1 MPKKLK
7 DIFNSPRGEQRKLLR
22 DYVSVACERSDYMIR
37 KETKTHHATQKTW
50 SQWRDSLTIDNLVL
64 LAWDVDNCDKG
75 SHHNCIIAM
84 INGTHKGD
92 AKKIRDGYASGEYPF
107 TNQPLLEGVSAE
119 DLLHLFLDIAEETEC
134 HDKDQIVLAVK
145 NSCRIHSSFENIFKS
160 AVEVW
165 ADYAG
170 FVDVDR
176 HKEYAWNKAEA
187 FDKLR
192 DCHNAACAYITG
204 EEKKSAK
211 QTQASGEI
219 QAPSKE
225 QASIVNTIMDNL
237 GLPKIEAMIQK
248 VNSANHEMQIK
259 DSRIADLENR
269 IKLGAMSPATP
280 MTTEAQTSNGVEI
293 PKGKMVLKKAYEVF
307 NMSKDKFDFDVTCWD
322 WDAPNPHVPEIDP
335 HYIFRPDEL
344 LKFLYALLS
353 NQRAYFHGDTGTG
366 KTTLIEQGAARLSYM
381 FSRINFDSEVSR
393 YDLIGRDVLTSDGTQ
408 TISKFVDGKL
418 PQMMSTPTIGCFDE
432 IDFVRPDVAY
442 VMQSALEGNGLVIT
456 EDGGRVVK
464 PPPQF
469 RMFATGNTCGQGD
482 EKGMYAGARP
492 QSMALLDRFTVWA
505 KIDYLDAKQRKR
517 LIEKKVP
524 ALDKSHV
531 EIVCQ
536 YVIEHLRA
544 FKDAKVLQPI
554 SPRGMLALAN
564 SIATFTALD
573 PKDTNGAI
581 KRAFSTTITD
591 RATSQDYAV
600 LNGIV
605 DRVVK

>member
-22 DYVSVACERSDYMIR
+22 DYVSVACERNDYTIKR
-37 KETKTHHATQKTW
+37 ETGKTW
-50 SQWRDSLTIDNLVL
+50 SQWRDTLTVDNLVL
-64 LAWDVDNCDKG
+64 LAWDIDNCGTNSYLSCIK
-75 SHHNCIIAM
+75 CIIE
-84 INGTHKGD
+84 GTHKGD
-92 AKKIRDGYASGEYPF
+92 AQEIRDGYASGKYPF
-107 TNQPLLEGVSAE
+107 TDQPLLEGVSAE
-119 DLLHLFLDIAEETEC
+119 DLLHLFHDISDETEC

-145 NSCRIHSSFENIFKS
+145 NSCRIHSSFEHIFNS

-165 ADYAG
+165 ADI
-170 FVDVDR
+170 DVDEIENDWKNA
-176 HKEYAWNKAEA
+176 HA
-187 FDKLR
+187 LR
-192 DCHNAACAYITG
+192 ECHYAACAYITG

-211 QTQASGEI
+211 QTQASGDI
-219 QAPSKE
+219 QTPSKE

-237 GLPKIEAMIQK
+237 GLPKIETMIQK
-248 VNSANHEMQIK
+248 VNSATHEMQIK
-259 DSRIADLENR
+259 DNRIADLEDR
-269 IKLGAMSPATP
+269 IKLSAMLPATP
-280 MTTEAQTSNGVEI
+280 TTTQAQTSNGVDI
-293 PKGKMVLKKAYEVF
+293 PKGKMVLKKAYQVF
-307 NMSKDKFDFDVTCWD
+307 GMSKDKFDFDVTCWD

-418 PQMMSTPTIGCFDE
+418 PQMMQTPTIGCFDE

-456 EDGGRVVK
+456 EDGGRIVK
-464 PPPQF
+464 PHPQF

-505 KIDYLDAKQRKR
+505 KIDYLDAKQRKK

-524 ALDKSHV
+524 TLDKSHV
-531 EIVCQ
+531 DIVCQ

-573 PKDTNGAI
+573 PNDTNGAI
-581 KRAFSTTITD
+581 KRAFATTITD

>member
-1 MPKKLK
+1 MPKQLK
-7 DIFNSPRGEQRKLLR
+7 DIFNSPRGEQRKQLR
-22 DYVSVACERSDYMIR
+22 DYVSVACERNDWLIKS
-37 KETKTHHATQKTW
+37 ETKTHHATQKTW
-50 SQWRDSLTIDNLVL
+50 SQFRDALTIDNLVL
-64 LAWDVDNCDKG
+64 LAWDIDNCGNK
-75 SHHNCIIAM
+75 SHQSCIKTI
-84 INGTHKGD
+84 IEGTHKGD
-92 AKKIRDGYASGEYPF
+92 AQEIRDGYASGKYPF

-119 DLLHLFLDIAEETEC
+119 DLLHIFFDIAEETEC

-145 NSCRIHSSFENIFKS
+145 NSCRIHSSFENIFNS

-165 ADYAG
+165 ADI
-170 FVDVDR
+170 DVDEIE
-176 HKEYAWNKAEA
+176 KDWSNAEA

-219 QAPSKE
+219 QTPTKE

-237 GLPKIEAMIQK
+237 GLPKIETMIQK
-248 VNSANHEMQIK
+248 VNASTHEMQIK
-259 DSRIADLENR
+259 DSKIADLENR
-269 IKLGAMSPATP
+269 IKLSAMSPATP
-280 MTTEAQTSNGVEI
+280 TTTQAQTSNGVDI
-293 PKGKMVLKKAYEVF
+293 PKGKMVLKKAYQVF
-307 NMSKDKFDFDVTCWD
+307 GMSKDKFDFDVTCWD

-418 PQMMSTPTIGCFDE
+418 PQMMQTPTIGCFDE

-456 EDGGRVVK
+456 EDGGRIVK
-464 PPPQF
+464 PHPQF

-505 KIDYLDAKQRKR
+505 KIDYLDAKQRKK

-524 ALDKSHV
+524 TLDKSHV
-531 EIVCQ
+531 DIVCQ

-564 SIATFTALD
+564 SISTFTALD
-573 PKDTNGAI
+573 PNDTNGAI
-581 KRAFSTTITD
+581 KRAFATTITD